1 LINGILRSPILLKEK
16 NQIEKELAIRKL
28 REIKEYLRKEYGV
41 KKIGFFGSVVRN
53 EQSESSDIDVLIE
66 IQEEALSL
74 IKYMKLKFF
83 LEEILGRKV
92 DLVLNRAIK
101 PRLRERILKEVIYV

>member
-1 LINGILRSPILLKEK
+1 MLKEK
-16 NQIEKELAIRKL
+16 NQTEKELVIKKL
-28 REIKEYLRKEYGV
+28 KEIKEYLREEYGIE
-41 KKIGFFGSVVRN
+41 KIGLFGSLVRN
-53 EQSESSDIDVLIE
+53 EQNESSDIDVLIE
-66 IQEEALSL
+66 IQTEVPSL

-83 LEEILGRKV
+83 LESILGRKV